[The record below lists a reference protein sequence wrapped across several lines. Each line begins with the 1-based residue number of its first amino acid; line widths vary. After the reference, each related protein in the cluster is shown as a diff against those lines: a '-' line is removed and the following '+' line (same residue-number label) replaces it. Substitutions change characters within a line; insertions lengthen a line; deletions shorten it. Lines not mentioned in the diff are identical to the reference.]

1 MDPKGIS
8 NLGNTCFLNSVLQA
22 LLSVTCFSEGL
33 TGLQHNRKKCTSSKT
48 GLENV
53 FNIILARQN
62 NIDIGVED
70 IKSQQW
76 KFEFVFTTRRCF
88 LYTPMW
94 RHKLVAK
101 KVTQASKGLGT
112 NSVGLATE
120 LSLVSKLLQKV
131 IPKKIFALR
140 HAIPDRFIRRT
151 LSRFTPYR
159 LLTLPKRKT
168 RSNYIYI
175 INCIY

>member
-33 TGLQHNRKKCTSSKT
+33 AGLQHNHKKCTSSKT

-70 IKSQQW
+70 IKSQ
-76 KFEFVFTTRRCF
+76 
-88 LYTPMW
+88 L
-94 RHKLVAK
+94 HAD
-101 KVTQASKGLGT
+101 
-112 NSVGLATE
+112 
-120 LSLVSKLLQKV
+120 VSCILQCDD
-131 IPKKIFALR
+131 I
-140 HAIPDRFIRRT
+140 
-151 LSRFTPYR
+151 S
-159 LLTLPKRKT
+159 
-168 RSNYIYI
+168 
-175 INCIY
+175 